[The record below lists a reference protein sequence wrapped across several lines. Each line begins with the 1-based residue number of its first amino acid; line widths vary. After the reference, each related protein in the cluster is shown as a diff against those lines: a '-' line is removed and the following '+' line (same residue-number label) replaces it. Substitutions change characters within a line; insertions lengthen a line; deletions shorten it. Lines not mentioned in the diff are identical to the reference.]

1 LNLKRRIVGIGGV
14 DAHNNQSFRARYTD
28 TGKVEWVGSNAKTIT
43 VREHNWFDGLML
55 VEADAYGWAY
65 KWELDPYFESF
76 NFNNNYVFCDTF
88 TNENIKQNII
98 EGHVFVSFESLGK
111 AEGFQYFT
119 VDLKENITAILG
131 DSVRLAEAAALKAV
145 SPLPVKYQLFRNG
158 QMIDESAEGYDYL
171 YSMDGESGNYRLV
184 ARIELNDQWIP
195 WIYTNPIYIHD
206 QD

>member
-1 LNLKRRIVGIGGV
+1 
-14 DAHNNQSFRARYTD
+14 
-28 TGKVEWVGSNAKTIT
+28 
-43 VREHNWFDGLML
+43 M
-55 VEADAYGWAY
+55 
-65 KWELDPYFESF
+65 
-76 NFNNNYVFCDTF
+76 
-88 TNENIKQNII
+88 
-98 EGHVFVSFESLGK
+98 
-111 AEGFQYFT
+111 
-119 VDLKENITAILG
+119 AILG
-131 DSVRLAEAAALKAV
+131 DSVRLAEPAALKAV